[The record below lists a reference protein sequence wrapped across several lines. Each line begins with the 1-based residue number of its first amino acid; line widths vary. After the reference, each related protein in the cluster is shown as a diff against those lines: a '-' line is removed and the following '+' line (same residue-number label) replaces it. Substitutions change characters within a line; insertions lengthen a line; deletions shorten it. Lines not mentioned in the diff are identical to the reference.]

1 MKMSN
6 ALAYNC
12 KALEA
17 DPTPVLSL
25 TVECPRC
32 DPDNPLSVPRSKCP
46 ECKGSGK
53 YPVALATI
61 VTEIKASRLELLL
74 GGRKDE
80 V

>member
-1 MKMSN
+1 MSI

-25 TVECPRC
+25 TIDCPRC

-53 YPVALATI
+53 SPVALATI
-61 VTEIKASRLELLL
+61 ITEIKASRLELLI
-74 GGRKDE
+74 GGRGE
-80 V
+80 EA